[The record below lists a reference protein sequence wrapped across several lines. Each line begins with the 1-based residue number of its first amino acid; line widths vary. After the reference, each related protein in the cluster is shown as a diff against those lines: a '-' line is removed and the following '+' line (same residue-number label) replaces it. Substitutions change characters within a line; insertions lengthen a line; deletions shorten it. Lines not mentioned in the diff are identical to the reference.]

1 MVTMCGTAW
10 RARSTVTDL
19 PKVILALLCSI
30 LKRFIVS
37 DAGGEF
43 LYVRRNVVKHP
54 VNPRSSGS
62 IRIIRNQRET
72 LAPLRCIL
80 PTQGNRHVGA
90 IAGVFL
96 RNRCVLFEC

>member
-62 IRIIRNQRET
+62 IRIIRMSV
-72 LAPLRCIL
+72 AVKDWAIL
-80 PTQGNRHVGA
+80 TDQKEPRRHKSMALKVSP
-90 IAGVFL
+90 FQHS
-96 RNRCVLFEC
+96 